1 MTKPGPLPAS
11 LLNERDRESGV
22 ALLCLLRASV
32 PRDVAGQFSHIP
44 FHIGETG
51 LLSVLEHLGAGLVAS

>member
-44 FHIGETG
+44 FHIGN
-51 LLSVLEHLGAGLVAS
+51 LSVLEHLGAGLVAF